1 MHVRIRLI
9 LAAVAPLVIL
19 LGGGWCLAEAAAP
32 AEASRQGVAVRILPA
47 PFSGNAAPL
56 GAPAEPLPGELPR
69 PLSGYPLLEAETAC
83 VALSPE
89 RGNLTIWTRRDGQL
103 TRRGEITLSQ
113 PAGPASF
120 QLVADPRQGVA
131 VEIAVQGGGQKHT
144 IALSPD
150 GILEIRQPPGAT
162 VTVRSPLRYALA
174 PSLVG
179 TDLLYDPS
187 RGMDLQDRPQVSG
200 GMGLQ
205 ARPQVFVGGQAYVPS
220 LGMVVGL
227 GEGGDGMLVGV
238 WPRGNQLVRL
248 AVDEQEQ
255 SRRIESLAIDTDG
268 KSFYLAFLDQPG
280 IWHEEPLR
288 DEYLETHTAI
298 GWQRPFDARWIG
310 RFCIDSDGYDF
321 PFYFLSEKQK
331 LWGRCIRGWF
341 EYPVWFDGDRTMVHF
356 EKKFPPKGMMLIYF
370 LDTYGQGGSPL
381 SPVAVMQKSLG
392 EPEADRLL
400 DFDGT
405 KEQVLLEHRNAVCA
419 MTAKIE
425 AYFAKEASAPAR
437 EEIKQYAD
445 DVSTFIRLIRERV
458 FEFDRFAAE
467 MEKWLKAETAG
478 RPAVAADL
486 EPCEEIL
493 AEIREVAAELPKTS
507 LGEVRDWTEELKTLS
522 GGDKEKNL
530 ALAKKLTQKCRSVAG
545 TQDDLARNL
554 SVATIRL
561 MEEAAWMGARSPDHV
576 RVAQRMIDDCRGILR
591 KPTWWEPCRKY
602 LPKSDPGAP

>member
-1 MHVRIRLI
+1 M
-9 LAAVAPLVIL
+9 
-19 LGGGWCLAEAAAP
+19 
-32 AEASRQGVAVRILPA
+32 
-47 PFSGNAAPL
+47 
-56 GAPAEPLPGELPR
+56 
-69 PLSGYPLLEAETAC
+69 
-83 VALSPE
+83 
-89 RGNLTIWTRRDGQL
+89 
-103 TRRGEITLSQ
+103 
-113 PAGPASF
+113 
-120 QLVADPRQGVA
+120 
-131 VEIAVQGGGQKHT
+131 
-144 IALSPD
+144 
-150 GILEIRQPPGAT
+150 
-162 VTVRSPLRYALA
+162 
-174 PSLVG
+174 
-179 TDLLYDPS
+179 
-187 RGMDLQDRPQVSG
+187 
-200 GMGLQ
+200 
-205 ARPQVFVGGQAYVPS
+205 
-220 LGMVVGL
+220 
-227 GEGGDGMLVGV
+227 
-238 WPRGNQLVRL
+238 
-248 AVDEQEQ
+248 
-255 SRRIESLAIDTDG
+255 
-268 KSFYLAFLDQPG
+268 AFLDQPG

-310 RFCIDSDGYDF
+310 RFFIDSDGYDF

-356 EKKFPPKGMMLIYF
+356 EKKFPPKGMMLVYF
-370 LDTYGQGGSPL
+370 LDTYGQGGLPL

-405 KEQVLLEHRNAVCA
+405 QEQVLLEHRNAVCA

-458 FEFDRFAAE
+458 FEYDRFAAE

-530 ALAKKLTQKCRSVAG
+530 ALAKKLPRSAAAVAG

-561 MEEAAWMGARSPDHV
+561 YGRGRMDGRAFAGPRPGGAENDRRLPRHPPQADLVGAMPQVPAQEQSGRAVRRRAGRAGSSANGPPGESERSARPRVGPEGSVRCWRRADFFMAFSESSSPPNRMETRWNKPCDQDA
-576 RVAQRMIDDCRGILR
+576 LR
-591 KPTWWEPCRKY
+591 
-602 LPKSDPGAP
+602 

>member
-1 MHVRIRLI
+1 MDVRILRI
-9 LAAVAPLVIL
+9 LAAAGPLAIL
-19 LGGGWCLAEAAAP
+19 LGGGWRLAEAAAP
-32 AEASRQGVAVRILPA
+32 AEAPRQGVAVRILPA
-47 PFSGNAAPL
+47 PFSGNPAPL
-56 GAPAEPLPGELPR
+56 GAPLERLPGALPR

-83 VALSPE
+83 VALSPD
-89 RGNLTIWTRRDGQL
+89 RGNLTFWTRRAGRL
-103 TRRGEITLSQ
+103 TRRGEIALSRA
-113 PAGPASF
+113 AGPARF

-131 VEIAVQGGGQKHT
+131 VEIGVPGGEQAHT

-187 RGMDLQDRPQVSG
+187 RGM
-200 GMGLQ
+200 GLQ
-205 ARPQVFVGGQAYVPS
+205 ARPQVFVDGQAYVPS

-227 GEGGDGMLVGV
+227 GAGGDGMLVGV

-248 AVDEQEQ
+248 AVGEQGD
-255 SRRIESLAIDTDG
+255 RPTIESLAIDTDG
-268 KSFYLAFLDQPG
+268 KSFYVAFLDQPG

-288 DEYLETHTAI
+288 DAYLETHTAI
-298 GWQRPFDARWIG
+298 GWRRPFDARWIG
-310 RFCIDSDGYDF
+310 RFFIDSDGYGF

-341 EYPVWFDGDRTMVHF
+341 ENPVWFDGDRTMVHF
-356 EKKFPPKGMMLIYF
+356 EKKFPPKGMLLVYF
-370 LDTYGQGGSPL
+370 LDTYGQGGAPL
-381 SPVAVMQKSLG
+381 SPVAVMQESLG
-392 EPEADRLL
+392 EAEADQLL

-405 KEQVLLEHRNAVCA
+405 QEQVLLEHRNAVCA

-458 FEFDRFAAE
+458 FEFERFAAA
-467 MEKWLKAETAG
+467 MEKWLKTETAG

-507 LGEVRDWTEELKTLS
+507 LGEVRDWTEQLKTLS
-522 GGDKEKNL
+522 AGDREENL

-554 SVATIRL
+554 SVAAIRL

-576 RVAQRMIDDCRGILR
+576 RVAERMIDDCRGILR

-602 LPKSDPGAP
+602 LPKSNPGAP